1 MMARNTIWST
11 SIMINML
18 VNKYNDKHEAGRDA
32 REFNHTKRWHAI
44 LIKIACGYELY
55 VRKLYA

>member
-1 MMARNTIWST
+1 
-11 SIMINML
+11 ML